1 MTPLR
6 TGKLPKALLADLLQ
20 KIDVRDPRVIVG
32 ATPGEDAAVI
42 DTSAGTYVVA
52 ATDPVTFATDRLG
65 WYLVHV
71 NANDIAVMG
80 GTPRWL
86 MATVLLPEGT
96 TEDAVGSVFD
106 QILEACNSLGIT
118 LIGGHTEVSL
128 GLGRPIGIGAMLG
141 EVEKGRETRTSGAE
155 PGDAIVL
162 TRSAAIEGTAILA
175 SEANEALAAA
185 GVDDAVTSR
194 AQRFLDDPGISVVK
208 DAAVATSTVPVHAMH
223 DPTEGGIATALRELA
238 DASGTGLL
246 IEAAAIP
253 YAEETIALSTALG
266 IDPFG
271 LISSGALLV
280 TVALIVAPRLINAL
294 DQNDIPAAL
303 IGRATEA
310 GEGLKLRTDT
320 GQLIDLPSFERDEIA
335 RYLSE

>member
-1 MTPLR
+1 M
-6 TGKLPKALLADLLQ
+6 
-20 KIDVRDPRVIVG
+20 IDISPG
-32 ATPGEDAAVI
+32 A
-42 DTSAGTYVVA
+42 YLVA

-96 TEDAVGSVFD
+96 EEDTVGSVFD
-106 QILEACNSLGIT
+106 QILKACDSLGVT

-128 GLGRPIGIGAMLG
+128 GLDRPIGIGAMLG
-141 EVEKGRETRTSGAE
+141 EVAKGREIRASAVE
-155 PGDAIVL
+155 LGDAIVL

-175 SEANEALAAA
+175 SEAHDALTAA
-185 GVDDAVTSR
+185 GIEDTVISR
-194 AQRFLDDPGISVVK
+194 SQHFLDDPGISVVK
-208 DAAVATSTVPVHAMH
+208 DAAVATSVVPVHAMH

-271 LISSGALLV
+271 LIASGALLI
-280 TVALIVAPRLINAL
+280 TVAPTDAPRLIDTL
-294 DQNDIPAAL
+294 DQKDIPAAL
-303 IGRATEA
+303 IGQATDV
-310 GEGLKLRTDT
+310 GEGLKLRTET
-320 GQLIDLPSFERDEIA
+320 GQLIDLPYFERDEIA
-335 RYLSE
+335 RYLGG